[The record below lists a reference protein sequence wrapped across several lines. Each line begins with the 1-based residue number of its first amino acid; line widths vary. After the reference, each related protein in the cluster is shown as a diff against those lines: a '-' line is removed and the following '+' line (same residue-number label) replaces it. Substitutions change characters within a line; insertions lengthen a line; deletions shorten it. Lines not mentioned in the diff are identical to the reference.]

1 VAGGEDSTSREAERK
16 LKAYNHVH
24 LPTPNLIYIA
34 LMGTSLSLC
43 SLSLS
48 LSLCERVAIY
58 ITKDSNKHHAT
69 LVL

>member
-1 VAGGEDSTSREAERK
+1 VAGGEESTSREAERK

-48 LSLCERVAIY
+48 LSARGQQYTLQRTAIN
-58 ITKDSNKHHAT
+58 ITPH
-69 LVL
+69 